1 MQVERDKHAG
11 LNQHIHL
18 HIHPFVFSVLFT
30 FGKRPG
36 SIIIVQPDMAFVCV
50 CVCVETGRWWKK
62 ELRSV
67 LWKELWGGQQRE
79 TQSNTQAA
87 VSTM

>member
-50 CVCVETGRWWKK
+50 CVCGNRTMVKK
-62 ELRSV
+62 RAEVSALER
-67 LWKELWGGQQRE
+67 
-79 TQSNTQAA
+79 A
-87 VSTM
+87 VGWTAEGDPE